1 MSSVSYE
8 FFRNVTAKL
17 FYNGLTLLLDPMLSK
32 KGTLPSFAGIA
43 ANPIIDLPISEES
56 ILDGI
61 DAVLVSHMHVD
72 HFDSA
77 AADKLPKDVPIFT
90 PDNQAPTDLSN
101 PLHSGKTF
109 LARLT
114 EKGFTNVTTMAPD
127 NCSFKGVLMT
137 QEFGQHGIGK
147 LGQMMGGV
155 NGIILQAQNQPTIYW
170 TSDTILDEDGHVEA
184 ILRKYQPDIVIAHT
198 GGAVI
203 NSIAPDPLMMDE
215 AQAVK
220 FFQLAKQN
228 NQNAVIV
235 AVHMQALDHCFTTR
249 DSLKMAI
256 TSLPEN
262 TQKDIYMPVES
273 EKIALNFD
281 AAMPI

>member
-1 MSSVSYE
+1 MPSVSYE

-17 FYNGLTLLLDPMLSK
+17 SYNGLTLLLDPMLSK
-32 KGTLPSFAGIA
+32 KGALPSFAGIA

-101 PLHSGKTF
+101 PLYSGKTF

-127 NCSFKGVLMT
+127 NCSFKGVSMT

-228 NQNAVIV
+228 NPNAVIV

-256 TSLPEN
+256 TSLPEDN
-262 TQKDIYMPVES
+262 QKDIYMPVEG
-273 EKIALNFD
+273 EKIALNFVVRV
-281 AAMPI
+281 A